1 VKTVRRIERHINHR
15 SGWPRAAVL
24 GAIDGIVSTAS
35 RIVGLAAP
43 SFSHAGMLAAASR
56 ATS

>member
-1 VKTVRRIERHINHR
+1 MVRRIERHINHR

-24 GAIDGIVSTAS
+24 GAIDGIVSTAN
-35 RIVGLAAP
+35 RIVGLAVP
-43 SFSHAGMLAAASR
+43 SFSHAGMLAAASH